1 MKFETKYN
9 LGDKVWYMRNNRP
22 VEVAI
27 VGIRIESYDSTDIRV
42 YYYVQ
47 FIHSTGCV
55 AGEFLSEDR
64 FFSTIDDLFD
74 SLRQ

>member
-27 VGIRIESYDSTDIRV
+27 AGIRIESCDSTDIRV
-42 YYYVQ
+42 YYDVQ
-47 FIHSTGCV
+47 FIHSTKCV
-55 AGEFLSEDR
+55 AGEFLPEDR
-64 FFSTIDDLFD
+64 FFSTIDGLFD
-74 SLRQ
+74 SFR

>member
-27 VGIRIESYDSTDIRV
+27 AGVRIESLNNVDIRV
-42 YYYVQ
+42 YYDVQ

-55 AGEFLSEDR
+55 AGEFLPEDR
-64 FFSTIDDLFD
+64 YFNTIDELFD
-74 SLRQ
+74 SLR